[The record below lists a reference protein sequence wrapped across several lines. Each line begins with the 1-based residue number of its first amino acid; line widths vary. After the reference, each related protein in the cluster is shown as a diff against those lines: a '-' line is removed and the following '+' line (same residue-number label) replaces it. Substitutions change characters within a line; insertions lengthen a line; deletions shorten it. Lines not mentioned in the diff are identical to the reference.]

1 MAATAQEAL
10 IAELLGDV
18 GRLHDHIKALPVA
31 LQESVAPSL
40 EAVAVAT
47 AEAQQTIDKYA
58 EAQKAMIRQQAALR
72 LNEELEKACS
82 RAVQLIED
90 TAKSNRNVNA
100 SRWFAM
106 AGAVCLAIA
115 GLGFAAGYWFAAT
128 SIENADLRA
137 GITFGRA
144 EGRAAMSLAEFGQ
157 ARMLLECSA
166 PGWTAKDGFCFGTSK
181 DGKTMG
187 WRIK

>member
-18 GRLHDHIKALPVA
+18 GRLHDHIKALPAA

-40 EAVAVAT
+40 EAVALAT
-47 AEAQQTIDKYA
+47 AEARTTIDKYA
-58 EAQKAMIRQQAALR
+58 DAQKAMIRQQAALR
-72 LNEELEKACS
+72 LNEEVEKACS
-82 RAVQLIED
+82 QAAQLID
-90 TAKSNRNVNA
+90 ASAKANRNINA
-100 SRWFAM
+100 SKWLAM
-106 AGAVCLAIA
+106 AGAVCLVIA
-115 GLGFAAGYWFAAT
+115 GFGFTAGYWLAAT
-128 SIENADLRA
+128 SNENADLCA
-137 GITFGRA
+137 GKTFGRA
-144 EGRAAMSLAEFGQ
+144 EGRAAVSLAEFGQ

-166 PGWTAKDGFCFGTSK
+166 PGWTVKDGFCFGTPK